1 VVIIFDV
8 ICIGAALVDMIAQ
21 VVRHP
26 SDDDEVFVS
35 DLTVLSGGAAA
46 NTAYACA
53 KIGLSTAFIGKLGDK
68 DTFGEKIIN
77 DFKEVAVDTRLIKY
91 SKDYK
96 TGSAYVALN
105 RKGERR
111 IYAHSGAANYL
122 SKKDISK
129 KELKNAKIIFL
140 SSLRN
145 LEPLQMAAEIGK
157 SVNIPVI
164 LNPGMLIVDQG
175 FQKLK
180 KLLEKIDVLILSQ
193 REYLSLLNIK
203 ENELNEA
210 IIIKYSEKLLSLGIQ
225 VIIVTLGEKGSFFLT
240 KKGNGLIPSLE
251 LSKVIDTTG
260 AGDAFSAGFI
270 YGLAQSINFDVDHL
284 RIYLKTGNYLAG
296 NCIQQIGARNG
307 IPTREQLNIFWNS
320 NK

>member
-1 VVIIFDV
+1 MVIIFDV

-91 SKDYK
+91 SKYYK

-129 KELKNAKIIFL
+129 KELKNTKIIFL

-210 IIIKYSEKLLSLGIQ
+210 LIIKYSEKLLSLGIR
-225 VIIVTLGEKGSFFLT
+225 VIVVTLGEKGSFFLT

-307 IPTREQLNIFWNS
+307 IPSGEHLNFFWNS

>member
-1 VVIIFDV
+1 MVITFDV

-91 SKDYK
+91 SKEYR

-105 RKGERR
+105 QKGERR
-111 IYAHSGAANYL
+111 IYAYSGAANFL
-122 SKKDISK
+122 SKEDISE

-140 SSLRN
+140 SSLKN
-145 LEPLQMAAEIGK
+145 IEPLIAAAEIGK
-157 SVNIPVI
+157 SVNTPVI

-175 FQKLK
+175 FTKVK

-193 REYLSLLNIK
+193 REYRTLLNVI

-210 IIIKYSEKLLSLGIQ
+210 LMIKYSEKLLSLGIQ
-225 VIIVTLGEKGSFFLT
+225 VIVVTLGEKGSFFLT

-270 YGLAQSINFDVDHL
+270 YGLAQSIIFDVDHL

-307 IPTREQLNIFWNS
+307 IPSEERLNFFWNS

>member
-1 VVIIFDV
+1 MVITFDV

-91 SKDYK
+91 SKEYR

-105 RKGERR
+105 QKGERR
-111 IYAHSGAANYL
+111 IYAYSGAANFL
-122 SKKDISK
+122 SKEDISE

-140 SSLRN
+140 SSLKN
-145 LEPLQMAAEIGK
+145 IEPLIAAAEIGK
-157 SVNIPVI
+157 SVNTPVI

-175 FQKLK
+175 FANIK

-193 REYLSLLNIK
+193 REYRTLLNVI

-210 IIIKYSEKLLSLGIQ
+210 LMIKYSEKLLSLGIQ
-225 VIIVTLGEKGSFFLT
+225 VIVVTLGEKGSFFL
-240 KKGNGLIPSLE
+240 
-251 LSKVIDTTG
+251 
-260 AGDAFSAGFI
+260 FSAGFI
-270 YGLAQSINFDVDHL
+270 YGLAQSIIFDVDHL

-307 IPTREQLNIFWNS
+307 IPSEERLNFFWNS